1 VLIDRYLPD
10 FDVHERHHAL
20 VDAPAEESYAAVRRL
35 DLWRSATVRRLLA
48 LRGVPTMIRRRER
61 AKRTSLTLDDLA
73 RSGFVILEEEPGTEI
88 VLGLVGR
95 FWTAKGSIRR
105 VEPADFA
112 AYAEP
117 GLAKAVWN
125 FRVEPISDDRSVVI
139 TETRVRCT
147 DDDSRRR
154 FVLYWAVMGPF
165 SATIRRRALSL
176 IRDDAEGRRGPPG
189 YHSREGRPSP

>member
-10 FDVHERHHAL
+10 FDVHERHHTL
-20 VDAPAEESYAAVRRL
+20 VDAPTNDSYAAVRRL
-35 DLWRSATVRRLLA
+35 DLWRSKTVRRLLA
-48 LRGVPTMIRRRER
+48 ARGFPTLLRRRGHTR
-61 AKRTSLTLDDLA
+61 RTSLTLDDLT

-95 FWTAKGSIRR
+95 FWAAKGAIRR
-105 VEPADFA
+105 VEPAEFA

-117 GLAKAVWN
+117 GVAKAVWN

-147 DDDSRRR
+147 DDESRRR

-176 IRDDAEGRRGPPG
+176 VRADAEAHRPPG
-189 YHSREGRPSP
+189 YDSQEGRPSP